1 MMGRSHLAFN
11 AASAVV
17 MSSFVHVGGEA
28 YSWSFLLT
36 LMDGHTVITSM
47 LLPSLTQKCMYYLLV
62 LLGALLPDIDHP
74 GSILGRRCSFIS
86 RTLHNWF
93 GHRSITHSILGILL
107 LASLCTGIGS
117 LLVALCNAQH
127 IIFSASSI
135 AILHLALF
143 SLLFGY
149 ALHLFADSLTKE
161 GIPLLWP
168 HKKRY
173 ALIPFAALRFRV
185 GTWAEHLIL
194 WSLIFCVGVGFGAG
208 SFSF

>member
-17 MSSFVHVGGEA
+17 MSSFVHIGGEA
-28 YSWSFLLT
+28 YSWSYLLA
-36 LMDGHTVITSM
+36 LLDGHTLITSM
-47 LLPSLTQKCMYYLLV
+47 LMPSLTQKCIYYLLV
-62 LLGALLPDIDHP
+62 LFGALLPDIDHP
-74 GSILGRRCSFIS
+74 NSILGRRCRLVSYA
-86 RTLHNWF
+86 LHRWC
-93 GHRSITHSILGILL
+93 GHRSITHSILGLFLIL
-107 LASLCTGIGS
+107 ALCVGLGS
-117 LLVALCNAQH
+117 LVIALCGSQG
-127 IIFSASSI
+127 IIFSASSR
-135 AILHLALF
+135 AMLYLALL

-149 ALHLFADSLTKE
+149 ALHLLADSLTKE

-173 ALIPFAALRFRV
+173 GLIPLVAFRFRV
-185 GTWAEHLIL
+185 GTWAEHALL